1 MTNKPET
8 TGSDEQVRPPA
19 TGTTTD
25 VTEEPRGGRRGKG
38 AGKRGSHPAG
48 RTKLGAAWVSL
59 VVTAIVLILL
69 VIFFLQNARSVPIH
83 YLGASGHF
91 PLAVA
96 LVLTAIGG
104 VILGALPAGARVLQL
119 RHTIKKQSRHHVE

>member
-1 MTNKPET
+1 MTNKPEP
-8 TGSDEQVRPPA
+8 TGSDEQIRPAA
-19 TGTTTD
+19 TSTTE
-25 VTEEPRGGRRGKG
+25 VTEEPRRGRRNKG
-38 AGKRGSHPAG
+38 GAKGGHPAG

-69 VIFFLQNARSVPIH
+69 VIFFLQNAHSVPIH
-83 YLGASGHF
+83 YLGASGHL

-96 LVLTAIGG
+96 LLLTAIGG

-119 RHTIKKQSRHHVE
+119 RHTIKKQSRHQHE